1 MARRGSVDVDVGS
14 LLSAVNAAQDR
25 VQERL
30 GGAAAARAKQLEP
43 EPEPEPA
50 EPRPKKKKGGA
61 LGRARRASV
70 TLAGMMGKGKDA
82 KELEEASDSSE
93 EDEGGPSHVVSAGDD
108 EANIAHLLHTLQPQK
123 KSPEQVKKKVG
134 RVRRMSVN
142 LAEAMAAKADDAAPP
157 EEDEEDDYDPAP
169 GATTPSGA
177 GSQDGSPPEQQ
188 PKKKKGFVRR
198 MRRMSVDA
206 VQKVATAVAGQELV
220 DEAAA
225 AAEEGKAPPRAP
237 RTQQTCVAT
246 VDEFVVPASRLG
258 TLRPCGRAKVPATRR
273 GPRPCRTWSGRT
285 GAPPGSRRR

>member
-43 EPEPEPA
+43 EPEPQP
-50 EPRPKKKKGGA
+50 EPRKKKKGGA

-142 LAEAMAAKADDAAPP
+142 LAEAMAAKADGAPP

-225 AAEEGKAPPRAP
+225 AAEEGKAPPRRP
-237 RTQQTCVAT
+237 
-246 VDEFVVPASRLG
+246 P
-258 TLRPCGRAKVPATRR
+258 LRRDR
-273 GPRPCRTWSGRT
+273 
-285 GAPPGSRRR
+285 

>member
-43 EPEPEPA
+43 EPEPEP
-50 EPRPKKKKGGA
+50 EPRKKKKGGA

-82 KELEEASDSSE
+82 KELDEASDSSE
-93 EDEGGPSHVVSAGDD
+93 EDEGGPSHVVRAGDD
-108 EANIAHLLHTLQPQK
+108 EANIAHLLHTLEPK
-123 KSPEQVKKKVG
+123 EKSPEQVKKKVG

-177 GSQDGSPPEQQ
+177 GSQDGSPEQQ
-188 PKKKKGFVRR
+188 PKKKKGFVGR

-225 AAEEGKAPPRAP
+225 AAEEGKAPPRRP
-237 RTQQTCVAT
+237 RCVAT
-246 VDEFVVPASRLG
+246 VDEFVVPVSRLG

-285 GAPPGSRRR
+285 GAPPESRRR

>member
-1 MARRGSVDVDVGS
+1 M
-14 LLSAVNAAQDR
+14 
-25 VQERL
+25 
-30 GGAAAARAKQLEP
+30 
-43 EPEPEPA
+43 
-50 EPRPKKKKGGA
+50 PRQKKKKGGA

-93 EDEGGPSHVVSAGDD
+93 EDEGGPSHVVRAGDD
-108 EANIAHLLHTLQPQK
+108 EANIAHLLHTLEPPSKK

-177 GSQDGSPPEQQ
+177 GSQDGSPEQ

-246 VDEFVVPASRLG
+246 VDEFVVPVSRLG
-258 TLRPCGRAKVPATRR
+258 TLRPCGRAKVPATIR
-273 GPRPCRTWSGRT
+273 GPRHCRTWSGRT
-285 GAPPGSRRR
+285 GAPPESRRR